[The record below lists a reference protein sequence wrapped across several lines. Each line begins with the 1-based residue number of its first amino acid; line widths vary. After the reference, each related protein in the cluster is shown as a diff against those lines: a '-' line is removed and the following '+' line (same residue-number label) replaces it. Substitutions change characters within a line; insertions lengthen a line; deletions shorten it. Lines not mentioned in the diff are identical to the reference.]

1 MRIGFIGL
9 GIMGSRMA
17 ANLRAKGHDL
27 VVWNRTR
34 DRAEPL
40 LRAGATWAD
49 SPQALAASPGLDLV
63 CTCIAD
69 PPAMEE
75 IAFGAQGFV
84 AVLRAGMRVID
95 FSTLSPAMIRRLGA
109 AVAARGAALL
119 EAPMTGSKNGA
130 QAGTLL
136 LMCGGERAVFDELQ
150 PVLGA
155 VGSKAIYVGTT
166 GQATQVKLIGNVIIA
181 HMLEALSEG
190 AALAARSDI
199 PLAKLLEVVQ
209 SSGYASPFWDFKGKA
224 LLERDFSTHFSI
236 DLMHKDLTLALSTA
250 HDKNVP
256 MPGAAAIREVYQ
268 LARAQGR
275 GGDDIAATATVID
288 PRLNRPSGG

>member
-17 ANLRAKGHDL
+17 ANFQAKGHQL
-27 VVWNRTR
+27 WVHNRTR
-34 DRAEPL
+34 ERAEPL
-40 LRAGATWAD
+40 LAAGAVWAD
-49 SPQALAASPGLDLV
+49 SPRALAATPKLDLL
-63 CTCIAD
+63 CTCVAD
-69 PPAMEE
+69 PPALEE

-84 AVLRAGMRVID
+84 GGLAPGVRVVD
-95 FSTLSPAMIRRLGA
+95 FSTMFPALIRRLGA
-109 AVAARGAALL
+109 AIAERGGALL
-119 EAPMTGSKNGA
+119 ESPMTGSKNAA
-130 QAGTLL
+130 QGGSLL
-136 LMCGGERAVFDELQ
+136 LMCGGDRALFDALS

-155 VGSKAIYVGTT
+155 VSAKAIYVGAL

-181 HMLEALSEG
+181 HMVEALSEG

-199 PLAKLLEVVQ
+199 PLAKVLEVVQ

-236 DLMHKDLTLALSTA
+236 DLMHKDLTLALATA
-250 HDKNVP
+250 HEKKVP

-275 GGDDIAATATVID
+275 GGDDISATATVID
-288 PRLNRPSGG
+288 PLLNQRSG

>member
-1 MRIGFIGL
+1 MRIGYIGL

-27 VVWNRTR
+27 VVHNRTR
-34 DRAEPL
+34 ARADAL
-40 LRAGATWAD
+40 LAAGATWAD
-49 SPQALAASPGLDLV
+49 SPRAVAETPGLHVL
-63 CTCIAD
+63 CTCLAD
-69 PPAMEE
+69 PPAMEQT
-75 IAFGAQGFV
+75 AFGAQGFV
-84 AVLRAGMRVID
+84 AGLTPGTRVID
-95 FSTLSPAMIRRLGA
+95 FSTMFPALVRRLGV
-109 AVAARGAALL
+109 AVAERGGALL

-136 LMCGGERAVFDELQ
+136 LMCGGERALFDELQ
-150 PVLGA
+150 PVLSA
-155 VGSKAIYVGTT
+155 VGSKAIYVGAI
-166 GQATQVKLIGNVIIA
+166 GQATQVKLIGNVFIA

-236 DLMHKDLTLALSTA
+236 DLMHKDLTLALATA
-250 HDKNVP
+250 HEKRVP

-275 GGDDIAATATVID
+275 GGDDISATAAVID
-288 PRLNRPSGG
+288 PSLARPAE

>member
-17 ANLRAKGHDL
+17 ANFQAKGHQL
-27 VVWNRTR
+27 WVHNRTR
-34 DRAEPL
+34 ERAEAL
-40 LRAGATWAD
+40 LSAGAVWAD
-49 SPQALAASPGLDLV
+49 SPRALAATPKLDLL
-63 CTCIAD
+63 CTCVAD

-75 IAFGAQGFV
+75 IAFGARGFV
-84 AVLRAGMRVID
+84 GGLASGVRVVD
-95 FSTLSPAMIRRLGA
+95 FSTMFPALIRRLGA
-109 AVAARGAALL
+109 AIAERGGALL
-119 EAPMTGSKNGA
+119 EAPMTGSKNAA
-130 QAGTLL
+130 QGGSLL
-136 LMCGGERAVFDELQ
+136 LMCGGDRALFDELS

-155 VGSKAIYVGTT
+155 VSAKLIHVGAL

-181 HMLEALSEG
+181 HMVEALSEG

-224 LLERDFSTHFSI
+224 LIERDFSTHFSV
-236 DLMHKDLTLALSTA
+236 DLMHKDLTLALATA
-250 HDKNVP
+250 HEKKVP

-275 GGDDIAATATVID
+275 GGDDISATATVID
-288 PRLNRPSGG
+288 PTLNRPAG